1 MKRFLGIVM
10 GLSSA
15 IFTLA
20 QEKKVTNPS
29 MNGTLTLTK
38 EVLKDKIK
46 GGWAGQTVGVTFG
59 GPTEFRFC
67 GTMIQ
72 EYVPIKWYDGY
83 LKHTMENNAG
93 LYDDIYMDLTFV
105 DVFEKHGL
113 DAPVDEFAQ
122 AYAKA
127 DYMLW
132 HANQA
137 GRYNI
142 LHGIKAPQSG
152 HWLNNPHADCID
164 YQIESDFA
172 GLMLSV
178 QLLS

>member
-1 MKRFLGIVM
+1 
-10 GLSSA
+10 
-15 IFTLA
+15 
-20 QEKKVTNPS
+20 
-29 MNGTLTLTK
+29 
-38 EVLKDKIK
+38 
-46 GGWAGQTVGVTFG
+46 
-59 GPTEFRFC
+59 
-67 GTMIQ
+67 MIQ

-105 DVFEKHGL
+105 DVFEKKGL

-122 AYAKA
+122 AYANA

-142 LHGIKAPQSG
+142 FHGIKRRSRVIG
-152 HWLNNPHADCID
+152 
-164 YQIESDFA
+164 
-172 GLMLSV
+172 
-178 QLLS
+178 